1 MSWETGIQPSEFLDT
16 PGLIEA
22 TQVAMVIRRE
32 QAQKEQAK
40 QRARGR

>member
-1 MSWETGIQPSEFLDT
+1 MAWETGIQPSEFLDT

-32 QAQKEQAK
+32 QAQKQDAMRRAK
-40 QRARGR
+40 GR